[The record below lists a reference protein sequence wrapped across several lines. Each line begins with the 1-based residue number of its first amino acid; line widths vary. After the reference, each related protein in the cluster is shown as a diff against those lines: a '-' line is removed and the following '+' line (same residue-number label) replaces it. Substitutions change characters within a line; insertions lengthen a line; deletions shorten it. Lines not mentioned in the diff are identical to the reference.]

1 MIIIE
6 EKPVGVKVGDT
17 LPFKPLPEIMKMIS
31 YDWKFHQIE
40 IPKDMVNFMIVST
53 SIAVEKYPTHRAE
66 TDRFFAKSWYWPLAF
81 FEIPEQRI
89 VKMCDME
96 PGQTGKLIHGNE
108 YVRKLRNGSTSILN
122 SDTADNYPSPEC
134 ESMVRLCD
142 LKLTEV

>member
-17 LPFKPLPEIMKMIS
+17 LKFKPLPEIMKMIND
-31 YDWKFHQIE
+31 DWKHKGIFIDKLMYE
-40 IPKDMVNFMIVST
+40 AMERNIAIV
-53 SIAVEKYPTHRAE
+53 VERLAKND
-66 TDRFFAKSWYWPLAF
+66 DRFYAINSYWPLAF
-81 FEIPEQRI
+81 FGIPEGKVVR
-89 VKMCDME
+89 MCDMK